1 MKLHRLVSFCTVMLV
16 ATLGLA
22 SPASAASAQDQAAAD
37 VLFKEAKQLA
47 AAKDWEHAI
56 PKFQESQ
63 RLDPSTGTLLN
74 IGDSY
79 EKMDKLASAYGAFR
93 EAEVSARNA
102 GDTGRQGEAARRAEF
117 LAPKLA
123 KLAIVVPPVA
133 HVPGFEVHR
142 DGSVVGEGQWG
153 SSLPTDVGFHTIE
166 ASAPGHKAWSTTV
179 RIDIN
184 GSAASVEIP
193 PLDTLPVEAP
203 PTKPGF
209 TWSTQRSVG
218 VVLGVVGL
226 AGLGVAAGFTVNAAS
241 KNLASLP
248 YCQPTNVTMCTAPGV
263 TLRNQAFDA
272 AHVATGTLVAGSAV
286 VVSGL
291 VVFLTASNGAPKK
304 PDEQVVR
311 PQVGP
316 IVGPGLAGI
325 ALQGVW

>member
-1 MKLHRLVSFCTVMLV
+1 MKLHRLASLCTVMLV

-37 VLFKEAKQLA
+37 VLFKEGKQLA

-56 PKFQESQ
+56 PKFVESQ

-102 GDTGRQGEAARRAEF
+102 GDTPRQGEAARRAEL

-193 PLDTLPVEAP
+193 PLEKLPVEGPAA
-203 PTKPGF
+203 KPGF
-209 TWSTQRSVG
+209 TWSTQRVAGFAVGGVG
-218 VVLGVVGL
+218 VVGVVVGGVFGAITL
-226 AGLGVAAGFTVNAAS
+226 SKASASKSHCAPDLSTCDPIGGQLQQDAHTTANVSNATFAIGGAALIAGVVTFATAAGTRD
-241 KNLASLP
+241 
-248 YCQPTNVTMCTAPGV
+248 PTAPSSGRVTMAPMAG
-263 TLRNQAFDA
+263 
-272 AHVATGTLVAGSAV
+272 AHMTGLMMRG
-286 VVSGL
+286 
-291 VVFLTASNGAPKK
+291 
-304 PDEQVVR
+304 E
-311 PQVGP
+311 
-316 IVGPGLAGI
+316 
-325 ALQGVW
+325 W